1 MFFISLAIMI
11 LSGLIAYFLYRS
23 EPNER
28 RSVLTNLS
36 MLSNSAYMG
45 YPVVIATLGEDML
58 IYAVVFV
65 GAFNLMCW
73 TFGSFFFGGISAIQ
87 PKKLLT
93 NPSLIAVL
101 VGLVLFLTG
110 WRLPGFINDALSMM
124 GNVTTPLAMF
134 VIGARLIDL
143 RFAHLQDWKLL
154 LACALRLI
162 IFPAAVL
169 LLRFTG
175 LPAAVVS
182 VLYICTAMPCA
193 ATTAM
198 QSEMY
203 HCDNSLASRGVA
215 LSTAFSILTLPLMLL
230 LA

>member
-1 MFFISLAIMI
+1 MQHLHSRSLKRIC
-11 LSGLIAYFLYRS
+11 L
-23 EPNER
+23 
-28 RSVLTNLS
+28 
-36 MLSNSAYMG
+36 
-45 YPVVIATLGEDML
+45 
-58 IYAVVFV
+58 
-65 GAFNLMCW
+65 
-73 TFGSFFFGGISAIQ
+73 
-87 PKKLLT
+87 
-93 NPSLIAVL
+93 NPSE
-101 VGLVLFLTG
+101 
-110 WRLPGFINDALSMM
+110 D
-124 GNVTTPLAMF
+124 
-134 VIGARLIDL
+134 

>member
-1 MFFISLAIMI
+1 MLCSS
-11 LSGLIAYFLYRS
+11 SGR
-23 EPNER
+23 
-28 RSVLTNLS
+28 
-36 MLSNSAYMG
+36 G
-45 YPVVIATLGEDML
+45 
-58 IYAVVFV
+58 
-65 GAFNLMCW
+65 
-73 TFGSFFFGGISAIQ
+73 
-87 PKKLLT
+87 
-93 NPSLIAVL
+93 
-101 VGLVLFLTG
+101 
-110 WRLPGFINDALSMM
+110 
-124 GNVTTPLAMF
+124 
-134 VIGARLIDL
+134 LIDL

-203 HCDNSLASRGVA
+203 HCDNSLASRGGGAVN
-215 LSTAFSILTLPLMLL
+215 SILDF
-230 LA
+230 

>member
-1 MFFISLAIMI
+1 
-11 LSGLIAYFLYRS
+11 
-23 EPNER
+23 
-28 RSVLTNLS
+28 
-36 MLSNSAYMG
+36 MG

-93 NPSLIAVL
+93 NPSLIAVI

-215 LSTAFSILTLPLMLL
+215 LSTAFSILTLALMLL

>member
-1 MFFISLAIMI
+1 M
-11 LSGLIAYFLYRS
+11 
-23 EPNER
+23 
-28 RSVLTNLS
+28 
-36 MLSNSAYMG
+36 
-45 YPVVIATLGEDML
+45 
-58 IYAVVFV
+58 
-65 GAFNLMCW
+65 
-73 TFGSFFFGGISAIQ
+73 
-87 PKKLLT
+87 
-93 NPSLIAVL
+93 
-101 VGLVLFLTG
+101 
-110 WRLPGFINDALSMM
+110 
-124 GNVTTPLAMF
+124 
-134 VIGARLIDL
+134 
-143 RFAHLQDWKLL
+143 QDWKLL

>member
-1 MFFISLAIMI
+1 M
-11 LSGLIAYFLYRS
+11 
-23 EPNER
+23 
-28 RSVLTNLS
+28 
-36 MLSNSAYMG
+36 
-45 YPVVIATLGEDML
+45 
-58 IYAVVFV
+58 
-65 GAFNLMCW
+65 
-73 TFGSFFFGGISAIQ
+73 
-87 PKKLLT
+87 T
-93 NPSLIAVL
+93 NPSLIAVI

>member
-1 MFFISLAIMI
+1 MESVEFAILDWIQQHLRCGFLDTVLPAVSWICNHGEVWII
-11 LSGLIAYFLYRS
+11 L
-23 EPNER
+23 
-28 RSVLTNLS
+28 
-36 MLSNSAYMG
+36 
-45 YPVVIATLGEDML
+45 
-58 IYAVVFV
+58 
-65 GAFNLMCW
+65 
-73 TFGSFFFGGISAIQ
+73 
-87 PKKLLT
+87 
-93 NPSLIAVL
+93 
-101 VGLVLFLTG
+101 
-110 WRLPGFINDALSMM
+110 
-124 GNVTTPLAMF
+124 
-134 VIGARLIDL
+134 
-143 RFAHLQDWKLL
+143 
-154 LACALRLI
+154 
-162 IFPAAVL
+162 AAVL